1 MGSSHFS
8 RLSVL
13 TPESGIPDS
22 HVSQW
27 GLSQRKHSVTP
38 PFLCPL
44 ASGHPPHA
52 ETSPHFPGVFCH
64 LFIADDTTMHILDLV
79 LHSWPNIP
87 VLVRFTYKN
96 INIKCSLFANF
107 LYQMK
112 ADIPKM
118 LIMLCP
124 LHTSTVSVAKSAIFI
139 RNSTSLWPSSSEQYH
154 ALSCLWHRNYAKGR
168 LSPWPWMKDRSGSLY
183 MWTGLIFSSS
193 CILSNSHPE
202 EKCHITLPL
211 TPRLLSWTWIWIS
224 LALERS
230 LSVLVWVHRT
240 MVDGNFTWREFDLL
254 IPLPA
259 SRFAQIF
266 CLVSPVLCSCGRYRD
281 KSLI

>member
-1 MGSSHFS
+1 
-8 RLSVL
+8 
-13 TPESGIPDS
+13 
-22 HVSQW
+22 
-27 GLSQRKHSVTP
+27 
-38 PFLCPL
+38 
-44 ASGHPPHA
+44 
-52 ETSPHFPGVFCH
+52 
-64 LFIADDTTMHILDLV
+64 MHILNPM

-96 INIKCSLFANF
+96 INIKCSLFASF

-112 ADIPKM
+112 ADVLKM

-124 LHTSTVSVAKSAIFI
+124 LHTSTVGVAKSATSIT
-139 RNSTSLWPSSSEQYH
+139 NSTSLRPLSSEQYH
-154 ALSCLWHRNYAKGR
+154 ALSCLCHRNFAKRETFPR
-168 LSPWPWMKDRSGSLY
+168 LWMKDRCGSLY

-240 MVDGNFTWREFDLL
+240 VVGGNFTWREFDLL

-259 SRFAQIF
+259 SRFAQIL
-266 CLVSPVLCSCGRYRD
+266 CLVSPFCAAVEDTGTNHFFKEEMKHCLPTGEFLKTERQGG
-281 KSLI
+281 